1 MKVKSFRY
9 KIIGVVILVVCL
21 VSVLGFSIFNLVLRK
36 KLFKHKEYAY
46 NEISLL
52 KNQFYFTIDHHDG
65 RIIKS
70 MLENL
75 KDDKDIIQAYL
86 INSDNKITFPANYL
100 ALGDDTSNLRTLISQ
115 NKEISIKTIYS
126 GKEIYDRVFIKL
138 NNTAGCQSCHDN
150 SRPTLGMIVIDMK
163 NSATAEII
171 QLSRQFSLFY
181 TIGLLIAIFLL
192 VLYLHYK
199 YIRKSIK
206 QFRSTITLIN
216 EGHIEARMGI
226 PEVSEL
232 GSLGRDFNEMLDT
245 FEKAKI
251 QLEDYHRKEMQN
263 TQKLATIGE
272 MSSRIAHEIRNPIT
286 GIASAM
292 EIIIEE
298 LNDTEKK
305 PILEEIQRQARRVN
319 QAILNLLKYSRSRDI
334 NPVMGDLNELIRS
347 LVFFLKNQAHDKD
360 IEIELELSDAIPRF
374 PFDSEQIENVLMN
387 LIMNAIDVVPDPGLI
402 RFKSSYDTNSR
413 MVSVSVVD
421 NGHGIDNEVGEDI
434 FKPFFTTKT
443 KGTGLGLAISKDII
457 EKHQGYLAFQNLP
470 GTGCIFTFSIPV

>member
-1 MKVKSFRY
+1 
-9 KIIGVVILVVCL
+9 
-21 VSVLGFSIFNLVLRK
+21 
-36 KLFKHKEYAY
+36 
-46 NEISLL
+46 
-52 KNQFYFTIDHHDG
+52 
-65 RIIKS
+65 
-70 MLENL
+70 
-75 KDDKDIIQAYL
+75 
-86 INSDNKITFPANYL
+86 
-100 ALGDDTSNLRTLISQ
+100 
-115 NKEISIKTIYS
+115 
-126 GKEIYDRVFIKL
+126 
-138 NNTAGCQSCHDN
+138 
-150 SRPTLGMIVIDMK
+150 MIVIDMK